1 MHRKEN
7 DVISAVTRRFLA
19 CKAMCNAYGFL
30 RHGFHGTRPLPNEAN
45 AHLDDAERSHESVSS
60 HQPKATETQG
70 NENRE
75 IRVIRA

>member
-1 MHRKEN
+1 MPSFIRHG
-7 DVISAVTRRFLA
+7 L
-19 CKAMCNAYGFL
+19 
-30 RHGFHGTRPLPNEAN
+30 HGFHGTRPLPIEAN

-70 NENRE
+70 NENRV